1 MNIDILTYIE
11 AKRSSFTKAEN
22 KIADFVKGHVKEVMY
37 MSITELADAC
47 EVGDT
52 SVFRFCKTL
61 DLKGYQE
68 FKLILAQATSVEED
82 SVPELTGEVHV
93 NDSLEEVAKKVLT
106 TNINALNETFTLLDM
121 NKLSQA
127 VDYML
132 LAKRILFVGVGNSS
146 ITAMEA
152 KSKFMRIISNTDYV
166 SDSHLQAVA
175 ATLLTSED
183 LVIAISYS
191 GATKE
196 VIETVKLAKKGG
208 AKVISMTRF
217 AKSPLANCSDITLLC
232 GANEGPLQGGS
243 LSAKLSQLYL
253 LDLLYME
260 FFKRTFEK
268 SKKNRDITA
277 EAVIDKRY

>member
-1 MNIDILTYIE
+1 MAADILTYIE
-11 AKRSSFTKAEN
+11 AKRNSFTKAES
-22 KIADFVKGHVKEVMY
+22 KIADFIVSHAKEVMY

-47 EVGDT
+47 QVGDT

-61 DLKGYQE
+61 ELKGYQE
-68 FKLILAQATSVEED
+68 FKLLLAQSSSQEDESVL
-82 SVPELTGEVHV
+82 ELTGEVHLA
-93 NDSLEEVAKKVLT
+93 DSLDEVAKKVLN
-106 TNINALNETFTLLDM
+106 TNISALNET
-121 NKLSQA
+121 
-127 VDYML
+127 YML
-132 LAKRILFVGVGNSS
+132 LDIQKLSEAIECMIDANKILFVGVGSSS

-152 KSKFMRIISNTDYV
+152 KSKFMRIIPNTDYV

-175 ATLLTSED
+175 ATLLTPKD

-196 VIETVKLAKKGG
+196 IIEVVRQAKNAG
-208 AKVISMTRF
+208 AKVISITRF
-217 AKSPLANCSDITLLC
+217 SKSPLSNHSDITLLC

-253 LDLLYME
+253 LDILYME
-260 FFKRTFEK
+260 FFKRTFET

-277 EAVIDKRY
+277 AAVIDKRY